1 MMLSSVAAL
10 SEDNGRGKAVLS
22 LQVESP
28 NWRVSVPE
36 SVLSPSHPPMT
47 T

>member
-10 SEDNGRGKAVLS
+10 SEDNGRGKDVLS

-28 NWRVSVPE
+28 SWRVSVEE
-36 SVLSPSHPPMT
+36 SLPLSPDPPMT